1 MSQKK
6 VLVPNQKCFIDFKNE
21 PWFVLQCLQSIFLK
35 HPVYTNFEKKSS
47 RKSQTMS
54 IKSKLLNGLKNV
66 IVYVISSK
74 PPLIEQHVRC
84 TKVLNIQSI
93 MLVYHAILPENKLK
107 CFKSKPVFFFQFLAF
122 TRIKCV
128 NASAQKILRNSWST
142 KYFNGT
148 VVSPTYHIIYR
159 GHAL

>member
-6 VLVPNQKCFIDFKNE
+6 DLVPNQKCSIDFKNE

-35 HPVYTNFEKKSS
+35 HPVCTNFEKKSS
-47 RKSQTMS
+47 WKSQTMS

-107 CFKSKPVFFFQFLAF
+107 CFKSKPVSVGHITLFIEGTHFKSRYNSPF
-122 TRIKCV
+122 
-128 NASAQKILRNSWST
+128 SWSICWWY
-142 KYFNGT
+142 KN
-148 VVSPTYHIIYR
+148 
-159 GHAL
+159 

>member
-1 MSQKK
+1 MVLSTCVSQKK
-6 VLVPNQKCFIDFKNE
+6 VLVPNQKCSIDFKNE

-84 TKVLNIQSI
+84 TKVFKYSKYN
-93 MLVYHAILPENKLK
+93 ACLPCNTSGK
-107 CFKSKPVFFFQFLAF
+107 Q
-122 TRIKCV
+122 IKM
-128 NASAQKILRNSWST
+128 
-142 KYFNGT
+142 F
-148 VVSPTYHIIYR
+148 
-159 GHAL
+159 